1 MLVVLD
7 TNVLM
12 TALVIGQSAQA
23 QLISSWRQ
31 RKFDLLTCD
40 HQLKELRELMR
51 HESISRLIR
60 PALAGELVNQLKGMA
75 VCLKEIPYVPA
86 TASPIDN
93 YLLGVA
99 EGGKAD
105 ILVVGDNADL
115 LEVMRSHGQCNIYG
129 MTAFLHLLASSGQ
142 E

>member
-40 HQLKELRELMR
+40 VQLKELRDLMR
-51 HESISRLIR
+51 QESISRLIR
-60 PALAGELVNQLKGMA
+60 PALAGEIVNQLKGM
-75 VCLKEIPYVPA
+75 VICLKEIPYVPA
-86 TASPIDN
+86 TASPVDN
-93 YLLGVA
+93 YLLGIA

-105 ILVVGDNADL
+105 ALVVSDNAGL
-115 LEVMRSHGQCNIYG
+115 LRVMRSHGPCSIYG
-129 MTAFLHLLASSGQ
+129 ATKFLALLLASK
-142 E
+142 